1 MEQSALVFVPLF
13 HFILIYKFFYFFSL
27 WLISTSHFSHF
38 LVNPKPFLFCF
49 VFFCF
54 ETAQEVRELL
64 DSGANDY
71 YSTRYES
78 AYCIYQP
85 NEGQT
90 AAVWYQSAQSLSAK
104 LQLARLF
111 GMTQYILE

>member
-1 MEQSALVFVPLF
+1 MLF
-13 HFILIYKFFYFFSL
+13 RS
-27 WLISTSHFSHF
+27 
-38 LVNPKPFLFCF
+38 
-49 VFFCF
+49 
-54 ETAQEVRELL
+54 
-64 DSGANDY
+64 

-111 GMTQYILE
+111 GVTQYILE

>member
-1 MEQSALVFVPLF
+1 MYMEGAILNLTAGGIRTIVANGEIVESAPV
-13 HFILIYKFFYFFSL
+13 
-27 WLISTSHFSHF
+27 
-38 LVNPKPFLFCF
+38 
-49 VFFCF
+49 
-54 ETAQEVRELL
+54 TAEEVKELL
-64 DSGANDY
+64 AGGANDY

-111 GMTQYILE
+111 GVTQYILE